1 MLSWD
6 ECPEAEGPQSEGIL
20 FGKNYGD
27 PGMPTIGQPPRIMSV
42 EQRDRE
48 RAEADRKFE
57 LRQRIERAA
66 MQHRRQRAGGRTTT
80 GPDPGRGRAWRLR
93 GRCCDDRVRHRS
105 SRRST
110 ATPADRAGQR
120 LAQAAA
126 AHR

>member
-57 LRQRIERAA
+57 LRQRIEAAA
-66 MQHRRQRAGGRTTT
+66 MSISVSAIEGRTMT
-80 GPDPGRGRAWRLR
+80 DQILAEAALAAERAVLR
-93 GRCCDDRVRHRS
+93 
-105 SRRST
+105 
-110 ATPADRAGQR
+110 
-120 LAQAAA
+120 
-126 AHR
+126 